1 VNWKLGAFFP
11 ASSGVGLSISLLNW
25 FLNLTDYLLIID
37 LLMLILLDKACPKAV
52 FFKFSLVP
60 KASNDS
66 FFAYGQQAITHARST
81 QG

>member
-1 VNWKLGAFFP
+1 M
-11 ASSGVGLSISLLNW
+11 
-25 FLNLTDYLLIID
+25 ID

>member
-1 VNWKLGAFFP
+1 M
-11 ASSGVGLSISLLNW
+11 
-25 FLNLTDYLLIID
+25 ID
-37 LLMLILLDKACPKAV
+37 LLMLILLDKACAKAL

-81 QG
+81 